1 MKIEKL
7 LSLLKDNKVEFVL
20 IGAVAFP
27 VYGYSRAT
35 LDTDIFIRPTI
46 KNARNTLISLEE
58 FGYDVSSLT
67 SELLLKKK
75 TLIRQ
80 YIVETDIHPF
90 VEGISFE
97 EVWENKVENFFG
109 KQKVYFASLQDI
121 IKMKKAAGRVK
132 DREDLKVLKRLLK
145 QKKPKRLSNN

>member
-20 IGAVAFP
+20 IGAVTFP
-27 VYGYSRAT
+27 VYGYSRST

-46 KNARNTLISLEE
+46 KNARNTLISLEK

-67 SELLLKKK
+67 PESLLKKK

-90 VEGISFE
+90 VKGISFE
-97 EVWENKVENFFG
+97 EAWKNKVENFFG
-109 KQKVYFASLQDI
+109 KQKVYFASLEDI

-145 QKKPKRLSNN
+145 QERPK

>member
-1 MKIEKL
+1 T
-7 LSLLKDNKVEFVL
+7 
-20 IGAVAFP
+20 P
-27 VYGYSRAT
+27 
-35 LDTDIFIRPTI
+35 
-46 KNARNTLISLEE
+46 
-58 FGYDVSSLT
+58 
-67 SELLLKKK
+67 ELLLKKK

-109 KQKVYFASLQDI
+109 KQKVYFASLEDI

-132 DREDLKVLKRLLK
+132 DREDLKVLTRLLK
-145 QKKPKRLSNN
+145 QEKKT

>member
-1 MKIEKL
+1 MKTEKL

-20 IGAVAFP
+20 IGAVTFP
-27 VYGYSRAT
+27 VYGYSRST

-67 SELLLKKK
+67 PESLLKKK

-90 VEGISFE
+90 VKGISFE

-109 KQKVYFASLQDI
+109 KQKVYFASLEDI

-132 DREDLKVLKRLLK
+132 DKEDLKVLKRL
-145 QKKPKRLSNN
+145 SNN

>member
-20 IGAVAFP
+20 IGAVTFP
-27 VYGYSRAT
+27 VYGYSRST

-46 KNARNTLISLEE
+46 KNARNTLISLEK

-67 SELLLKKK
+67 PESLLKKK

-90 VEGISFE
+90 VKGISFE
-97 EVWENKVENFFG
+97 EAWKNKIENFFG
-109 KQKVYFASLQDI
+109 KQKVYFASLEDI

-145 QKKPKRLSNN
+145 QERPK

>member
-20 IGAVAFP
+20 IGAVTFP

-46 KNARNTLISLEE
+46 ENARNTLISLEE

-67 SELLLKKK
+67 PELLLKKK

-109 KQKVYFASLQDI
+109 KQKVYFASLEDI

-145 QKKPKRLSNN
+145 QEKKT

>member
-20 IGAVAFP
+20 IGAVTFP
-27 VYGYSRAT
+27 VYGYSRST

-46 KNARNTLISLEE
+46 KNARNTLISLEK

-67 SELLLKKK
+67 PESLLKKK

-90 VEGISFE
+90 VKGISFE
-97 EVWENKVENFFG
+97 EAWKNKVENFFG
-109 KQKVYFASLQDI
+109 KQKVYFASLEDI

-132 DREDLKVLKRLLK
+132 DIEDLKVLKRLLK
-145 QKKPKRLSNN
+145 QERPK

>member
-20 IGAVAFP
+20 IGAVTFP

-46 KNARNTLISLEE
+46 ENARNTLISLEE

-67 SELLLKKK
+67 PELLLKKK

-109 KQKVYFASLQDI
+109 KQKVYFASLEDI

-145 QKKPKRLSNN
+145 QERPN

>member
-20 IGAVAFP
+20 IGAVTFP

-46 KNARNTLISLEE
+46 ENARNTLISLEE

-67 SELLLKKK
+67 PELLLKKK

-109 KQKVYFASLQDI
+109 KQKVYFASLEDI

-145 QKKPKRLSNN
+145 QEKRD

>member
-27 VYGYSRAT
+27 VYGYSRST

-46 KNARNTLISLEE
+46 ENARNTLISLEE

-67 SELLLKKK
+67 PESLLKKK

-90 VEGISFE
+90 VKGISFE
-97 EVWENKVENFFG
+97 EAWENKVEEFFG
-109 KQKVYFASLQDI
+109 KQKVYFASLPDI

-132 DREDLKVLKRLLK
+132 DIEDLKVLKRLLR
-145 QKKPKRLSNN
+145 QERPN

>member
-1 MKIEKL
+1 MKTEKL
-7 LSLLKDNKVEFVL
+7 LSLLRDNKVEFVL
-20 IGAVAFP
+20 IGAVTFP
-27 VYGYSRAT
+27 VYGYSRST

-67 SELLLKKK
+67 PELLLKKK

-90 VEGISFE
+90 VKGISFE

-109 KQKVYFASLQDI
+109 KQKVYFASLEDI

-145 QKKPKRLSNN
+145 QERPN

>member
-20 IGAVAFP
+20 IGAVTFP
-27 VYGYSRAT
+27 VYGYSRST

-46 KNARNTLISLEE
+46 KNARNTLISLKE

-67 SELLLKKK
+67 PESLLKKK

-90 VEGISFE
+90 VKGISFE
-97 EVWENKVENFFG
+97 EAWENKVEDFFG

-132 DREDLKVLKRLLK
+132 DIEDLKFLKKLLK
-145 QKKPKRLSNN
+145 QEKKD

>member
-20 IGAVAFP
+20 IGAITFP
-27 VYGYSRAT
+27 VYGYSRST
-35 LDTDIFIRPTI
+35 LDTDIFIRPTLD
-46 KNARNTLISLEE
+46 NAKKTLTSLEE

-67 SELLLKKK
+67 PELLLKKK

-90 VEGISFE
+90 VKGISFE
-97 EVWENKVENFFG
+97 EAWENKVEEFFG

-121 IKMKKAAGRVK
+121 IKMKKAAGRAK
-132 DREDLKVLKRLLK
+132 DIEDLKVLKRLLK
-145 QKKPKRLSNN
+145 Q

>member
-27 VYGYSRAT
+27 VYGYSRST

-46 KNARNTLISLEE
+46 ENARNTLISLEE

-67 SELLLKKK
+67 PESLLKKK

-90 VEGISFE
+90 VKGISFE
-97 EVWENKVENFFG
+97 EAWENKVEDFFG
-109 KQKVYFASLQDI
+109 KQKVYFASLPDI

-145 QKKPKRLSNN
+145 QERPK

>member
-46 KNARNTLISLEE
+46 KNARNTLTSLEE

-67 SELLLKKK
+67 PELLLKKK

-97 EVWENKVENFFG
+97 EVWENKVEDFFG

-132 DREDLKVLKRLLK
+132 DIEDLKFLKRLLK
-145 QKKPKRLSNN
+145 QERPN